1 MSEVSCILVCVT
13 AQKNCARLIDR
24 GRALSARLHMPVRVL
39 HVAAAAHSSGQPGGA
54 EILNELFSLA
64 HQADAE
70 MEILYDPQPAEAI
83 ARLSENVFADMR
95 VAEEWQQTLSRL
107 LDLAA
112 AVPIYHLACT
122 PDRSAVDALA
132 QALAC
137 SP

>member
-39 HVAAAAHSSGQPGGA
+39 HVAAAAHSPGQPGGA

-83 ARLSENVFADMR
+83 ARYARQHRALWVVTGVDQSGFAER
-95 VAEEWQQTLSRL
+95 LRRL
-107 LDLAA
+107 L
-112 AVPIYHLACT
+112 T
-122 PDRSAVDALA
+122 PDTQLT
-132 QALAC
+132 QAE
-137 SP
+137 